1 MKELKIK
8 TDTKVEF
15 VFNEY
20 PAPVRDKML
29 FLRHL
34 VIETAKATDGIEELE
49 ETLKWGE
56 PSYLTKIGSTLRMD
70 WKPKTPDQYA
80 MYFKCT
86 SRLVETFRVRFEHTF
101 EFEGNRAIVFHLDDE
116 IPTESLKH
124 CIKATLIYHK
134 VKHLPTLARII
145 HGMELKLNFN
155 SMPR

>member
-1 MKELKIK
+1 LIQELKLK
-8 TDTKVEF
+8 TDPKVEF

-34 VIETAKATDGIEELE
+34 VIETAKATDGIEEIE

-56 PSYLTKIGSTLRMD
+56 PSYLTKIGSMLRVD
-70 WKPKTPDQYA
+70 WKSKNPGQYA

-101 EFEGNRAIVFHLDDE
+101 KFEGNRAIVFRLDDE
-116 IPTESLKH
+116 VPTEALKL
-124 CIKATLIYHK
+124 CIQAALTYHK
-134 VKHLPTLARII
+134 VKHLPTLGI
-145 HGMELKLNFN
+145 
-155 SMPR
+155 